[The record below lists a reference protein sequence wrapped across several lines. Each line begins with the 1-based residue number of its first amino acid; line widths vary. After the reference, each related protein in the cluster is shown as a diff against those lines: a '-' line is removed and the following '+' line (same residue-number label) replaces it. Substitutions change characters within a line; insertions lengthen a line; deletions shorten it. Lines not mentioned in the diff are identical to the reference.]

1 MDQHPIPQDVTGFQF
16 KLIGTMTV
24 KQFGYVAVGAVLAV
38 ILYYLPINSP
48 LGILLKVFLIPALGA
63 SGVIIAFVPVDGRP
77 IDVMATNFAKALFS
91 PNQYIYKRQGRKM
104 SFSTVTVVKPTA
116 AQNAEQGTA
125 QEKKP
130 MSQSD
135 GKQEKL
141 RAFLL
146 NSQGGVKNE
155 LDKKEASFLNSFT
168 PIPPAVGTTATPT
181 TAIPVSTP
189 AAAPVSTG
197 PKFVTPI
204 PAMTNIPMAK
214 PNIAAPNV
222 TPVSAP
228 VQQSTPPVA
237 TIIQSQPTIN
247 SSTKQATPPAQSL
260 PVQKETP
267 ESLAQKEA
275 QLAQALEQAKQEE
288 AKPLPQ
294 ADHDAAHSKV
304 ESVSKQ
310 IEEIH
315 AQKLQL
321 EQELAKLKTQ
331 LSEQQSATQPVTQAP
346 TAPAPA
352 VVAPAP
358 IAAPKPI
365 IPVQD
370 PHFVKIV
377 PKAEA
382 EKRTDVP
389 RVSDTPNVVVG
400 IVKDPR
406 GNVLSNI
413 LVEVKDKTGNP
424 VRAFKTNPLGQ
435 FASATPLS
443 PGVYTIELE
452 DPKGLNNFDV
462 IQITANN
469 EIMRPIEIISHDARE
484 ALRQQLFS

>member
-104 SFSTVTVVKPTA
+104 SFSVVNVVKPTA
-116 AQNAEQGTA
+116 AQTAAQGTA
-125 QEKKP
+125 QASKP

-135 GKQEKL
+135 DKQAKL
-141 RAFLL
+141 QAFLI

-155 LDKKEASFLNSFT
+155 LDKKEASFLNAFT
-168 PIPPAVGTTATPT
+168 PVLPTAGVVATPSPT
-181 TAIPVSTP
+181 L
-189 AAAPVSTG
+189 AAPTQTPIQAG
-197 PKFVTPI
+197 PKFVTPK
-204 PAMTNIPMAK
+204 PAMTSIPMAQ
-214 PNIAAPNV
+214 PNIAVPNV
-222 TPVSAP
+222 TPNTTSAQTTPQTATPIQAQPATPAP
-228 VQQSTPPVA
+228 VQPIQAAPVV
-237 TIIQSQPTIN
+237 
-247 SSTKQATPPAQSL
+247 PA
-260 PVQKETP
+260 QKETP
-267 ESLAQKEA
+267 ETLSQKEL
-275 QLAQALEQAKQEE
+275 QLEQALAQAKQEE

-294 ADHDAAHSKV
+294 AAHEAAHVKV
-304 ESVSKQ
+304 ETVTKQ

-315 AQKLQL
+315 AQKMQL

-331 LSEQQSATQPVTQAP
+331 LSEQKAPATAQVIPAPVQTPQSA
-346 TAPAPA
+346 
-352 VVAPAP
+352 
-358 IAAPKPI
+358 

-370 PHFVKIV
+370 PHFIKIV

-382 EKRTDVP
+382 DKRTDVP

-413 LVEVKDKTGNP
+413 LVEVKDKSGNP

-452 DPKGLNNFDV
+452 DPKGQNNFDV

-484 ALRQQLFS
+484 ALRQQLFN